1 MNVIFAGT
9 PAFAARA
16 LSAILD
22 AGFKV
27 PLVLTQPDRPSG
39 RGMKLT
45 ASAVK
50 QMALQHDIPVAQ
62 PISLRLNGKYPEDAQ
77 TTRAQIIAAQADV
90 MVVAAY
96 GLILPQ
102 DVLDLPQHGCIN
114 IHASLLPRWRG
125 AAPIHRAIESGD
137 SETGITLM
145 QMDAGLDTGDMLAIE
160 RLPITEQ
167 HTTATLHDELA
178 DLGARMVV
186 EYLCQLRDGTA
197 PQTTPQPTEGVTY
210 ADKIDKA
217 EAKIDWTQSAQTIAR
232 KVRAL
237 DPAPGCVCTYEEQ
250 PLKIWAAQVNQI
262 DQVDPTDK
270 TKEVLDQAR
279 AGTIIG
285 MDKHGVRVVCGDGS
299 VLRIT
304 QMQKAGGKRSPAHQV
319 ADSLNLAAQQRLN

>member
-9 PAFAARA
+9 PVFAARA
-16 LSAILD
+16 LSAIID
-22 AGFKV
+22 AGFNV

-45 ASAVK
+45 PSPVK
-50 QMALQHDIPVAQ
+50 QVALQYNIPVAQ

-77 TTRAQIIAAQADV
+77 AARAQITAAQADV

-102 DVLDLPQHGCIN
+102 DVLDLPKHGCIN

-137 SETGITLM
+137 TETGITLM

-178 DLGARMVV
+178 EMGARMVV
-186 EYLCQLRDGTA
+186 DYLRQLRDGAA
-197 PQTTPQPTEGVTY
+197 PQATPQPTDGVSY
-210 ADKIDKA
+210 AEKIDKA
-217 EAKIDWTQSAQTIAR
+217 EAKIDWTQSAQIIAR
-232 KVRAL
+232 KVHAL
-237 DPAPGCVCTYEEQ
+237 DPAPGCVCTYMEQ
-250 PLKIWAAQVNQI
+250 PLKIWAAQ
-262 DQVDPTDK
+262 TDE
-270 TKEVLDQAR
+270 TLSKEHA

-285 MDKHGVRVVCGDGS
+285 VDKHGVRVVCGDGS

-319 ADSLNLAAQQRLN
+319 AESLKLAVQQQLN

>member
-16 LSAILD
+16 LSAIID
-22 AGFKV
+22 AGFHV

-45 ASAVK
+45 PSAVK
-50 QMALQHDIPVAQ
+50 QEAEQHGIHVAQ

-77 TTRAQIIAAQADV
+77 AARAQIIAAQADI

-102 DVLDLPQHGCIN
+102 DVLDLPKHGCVN

-145 QMDAGLDTGDMLAIE
+145 QMDAGLDTGDMLAVE

-178 DLGARMVV
+178 EMGARMVV
-186 EYLCQLRDGTA
+186 DYLRQLRDGAA
-197 PQTTPQPTEGVTY
+197 PQATPQPTEGVSY
-210 ADKIDKA
+210 AEKIDKT
-217 EAKIDWTQSAQTIAR
+217 EAKIDWTQSAQAIAR

-237 DPAPGCVCTYEEQ
+237 DPAPGCVCTYTSESAEQ
-250 PLKIWAAQVNQI
+250 PFKIWAAQAETSI
-262 DQVDPTDK
+262 ST
-270 TKEVLDQAR
+270 EHA
-279 AGTIIG
+279 AGTIISV
-285 MDKHGVRVVCGDGS
+285 DKHGVHVACGDGS
-299 VLRIT
+299 VLCIT

-319 ADSLNLAAQQRLN
+319 AESLKFAVQQRLN

>member
-9 PAFAARA
+9 PTFAARA
-16 LSAILD
+16 LSAIID
-22 AGFKV
+22 AGFHV

-45 ASAVK
+45 PSAVK
-50 QMALQHDIPVAQ
+50 QVAQQYNIHVAQ
-62 PISLRLNGKYPEDAQ
+62 PISLRLNGKYSEDAQ
-77 TTRAQIIAAQADV
+77 AARAQIIAAQADI

-102 DVLDLPQHGCIN
+102 DVLDLPKHGCIN

-145 QMDAGLDTGDMLAIE
+145 QMDAGLDTGDMLAVE

-178 DLGARMVV
+178 EMGARMVV
-186 EYLCQLRDGTA
+186 DYLRQLRDGAA
-197 PQTTPQPTEGVTY
+197 PQATPQPTEGVSY
-210 ADKIDKA
+210 AEKIDKT
-217 EAKIDWTQSAQTIAR
+217 EAKIDWTQSAQAIAR
-232 KVRAL
+232 KVRAF
-237 DPAPGCVCTYEEQ
+237 DPAPGCVCTYTSESAEQ
-250 PLKIWAAQVNQI
+250 PLKVWAAQAE
-262 DQVDPTDK
+262 T
-270 TKEVLDQAR
+270 TTSTEHA
-279 AGTIIG
+279 AGTIISV
-285 MDKHGVRVVCGDGS
+285 DKHGVRIACGNGS
-299 VLRIT
+299 VLCIT

-319 ADSLNLAAQQRLN
+319 TESLKLAAQQRLN

>member
-16 LSAILD
+16 LSAIID
-22 AGFKV
+22 AGFHV

-45 ASAVK
+45 PSAVK
-50 QMALQHDIPVAQ
+50 QVAEQHSIRVAQ

-77 TTRAQIIAAQADV
+77 AARAQIIDAQADI

-102 DVLDLPQHGCIN
+102 DVLDLPKHGCVN

-145 QMDAGLDTGDMLAIE
+145 QMDAGLDTGDMLAVE

-178 DLGARMVV
+178 EMGARMVV
-186 EYLCQLRDGTA
+186 DYLRQLRDGAA
-197 PQTTPQPTEGVTY
+197 PRRP
-210 ADKIDKA
+210 
-217 EAKIDWTQSAQTIAR
+217 
-232 KVRAL
+232 
-237 DPAPGCVCTYEEQ
+237 
-250 PLKIWAAQVNQI
+250 
-262 DQVDPTDK
+262 
-270 TKEVLDQAR
+270 
-279 AGTIIG
+279 
-285 MDKHGVRVVCGDGS
+285 RVW
-299 VLRIT
+299 
-304 QMQKAGGKRSPAHQV
+304 
-319 ADSLNLAAQQRLN
+319 

>member
-9 PAFAARA
+9 PTFAARA
-16 LSAILD
+16 LSAIID
-22 AGFKV
+22 AGFHV

-45 ASAVK
+45 PSAVK
-50 QMALQHDIPVAQ
+50 QVAQQYNIHVAQ
-62 PISLRLNGKYPEDAQ
+62 PISLRLNGKYSEDAQ
-77 TTRAQIIAAQADV
+77 AARAQIIAAQADI

-102 DVLDLPQHGCIN
+102 DVLDLPKHGCVN

-145 QMDAGLDTGDMLAIE
+145 QMDAGLDTGDMLAVE

-178 DLGARMVV
+178 EMGARMVV
-186 EYLCQLRDGTA
+186 DYLRQLRDGAA
-197 PQTTPQPTEGVTY
+197 PQATPQPTEGVSY
-210 ADKIDKA
+210 AEKIDKT
-217 EAKIDWTQSAQTIAR
+217 EAKIDWTQSAQAIAR
-232 KVRAL
+232 KVRAF
-237 DPAPGCVCTYEEQ
+237 DPAPGCVCTYTSESAEQ
-250 PLKIWAAQVNQI
+250 PLKVWAAQAE
-262 DQVDPTDK
+262 T
-270 TKEVLDQAR
+270 TTSTEHA
-279 AGTIIG
+279 AGTIISV
-285 MDKHGVRVVCGDGS
+285 DKHGVRIACGNGS
-299 VLRIT
+299 VLCIT

-319 ADSLNLAAQQRLN
+319 AESLKLAAQQRLN

>member
-16 LSAILD
+16 LSAIID
-22 AGFKV
+22 AGFHV

-45 ASAVK
+45 PSAVK
-50 QMALQHDIPVAQ
+50 QVAEQHGIRVAQ

-77 TTRAQIIAAQADV
+77 AARAQIIAAQADI

-102 DVLDLPQHGCIN
+102 DVLDLPKHGCIN

-145 QMDAGLDTGDMLAIE
+145 QMDAGLDTGDMLALE

-178 DLGARMVV
+178 EMGARMVV
-186 EYLCQLRDGTA
+186 DYLRQLRDGTV
-197 PQTTPQPTEGVTY
+197 PQATPQPTEGVSY
-210 ADKIDKA
+210 AEKIDKT
-217 EAKIDWTQSAQTIAR
+217 EAKIDWTQSAQAIAR
-232 KVRAL
+232 KVRAF
-237 DPAPGCVCTYEEQ
+237 DPAPGCVCTYTSASAEQ
-250 PLKIWAAQVNQI
+250 PLKIWAAQAETTI
-262 DQVDPTDK
+262 STEH
-270 TKEVLDQAR
+270 T
-279 AGTIIG
+279 AGTIVSV
-285 MDKHGVRVVCGDGS
+285 DKHGVRVVCGNGS
-299 VLRIT
+299 VLCIT

-319 ADSLNLAAQQRLN
+319 AESLRLVVQQRLN

>member
-16 LSAILD
+16 LSAIID
-22 AGFKV
+22 AGFHV

-45 ASAVK
+45 PSAVK
-50 QMALQHDIPVAQ
+50 QVAEQHSIRVAQ

-77 TTRAQIIAAQADV
+77 AARAQIIDAQADI

-102 DVLDLPQHGCIN
+102 DVLDLPKHGCVN

-145 QMDAGLDTGDMLAIE
+145 QMDVGLDTGAMLAVE
-160 RLPITEQ
+160 RLPISEQ

-178 DLGARMVV
+178 EMGARMVV
-186 EYLCQLRDGTA
+186 NYLCQLRDGNA
-197 PQTTPQPTEGVTY
+197 PQATPQPTEGVCY
-210 ADKIDKA
+210 AEKIDKT

-232 KVRAL
+232 KVRAF
-237 DPAPGCVCTYEEQ
+237 DPAPGCVCTYTSASAEQ
-250 PLKIWAAQVNQI
+250 PLKVWAAQAE
-262 DQVDPTDK
+262 T
-270 TKEVLDQAR
+270 TTSTEQA

-285 MDKHGVRVVCGDGS
+285 VDKHGVRVVCGNGS
-299 VLRIT
+299 VLCIT

-319 ADSLNLAAQQRLN
+319 AESLKFAVQQRLN

>member
-9 PAFAARA
+9 PVFAARA
-16 LSAILD
+16 LSTIID
-22 AGFKV
+22 AGFNV

-45 ASAVK
+45 PSPVK
-50 QMALQHDIPVAQ
+50 QVALQYNIPVAQ

-77 TTRAQIIAAQADV
+77 AARAQITAAQADV

-102 DVLDLPQHGCIN
+102 DVLDLPKHGCIN

-137 SETGITLM
+137 TETGITLM

-178 DLGARMVV
+178 EMGARMVV
-186 EYLCQLRDGTA
+186 DY
-197 PQTTPQPTEGVTY
+197 
-210 ADKIDKA
+210 
-217 EAKIDWTQSAQTIAR
+217 
-232 KVRAL
+232 
-237 DPAPGCVCTYEEQ
+237 
-250 PLKIWAAQVNQI
+250 
-262 DQVDPTDK
+262 
-270 TKEVLDQAR
+270 
-279 AGTIIG
+279 
-285 MDKHGVRVVCGDGS
+285 
-299 VLRIT
+299 
-304 QMQKAGGKRSPAHQV
+304 
-319 ADSLNLAAQQRLN
+319 

>member
-1 MNVIFAGT
+1 
-9 PAFAARA
+9 
-16 LSAILD
+16 
-22 AGFKV
+22 
-27 PLVLTQPDRPSG
+27 
-39 RGMKLT
+39 
-45 ASAVK
+45 
-50 QMALQHDIPVAQ
+50 
-62 PISLRLNGKYPEDAQ
+62 
-77 TTRAQIIAAQADV
+77 

-102 DVLDLPQHGCIN
+102 DVLDLPKHGCIN

-137 SETGITLM
+137 TETGITLM

-178 DLGARMVV
+178 EMGARMVV
-186 EYLCQLRDGTA
+186 DYLRQLRDGAA
-197 PQTTPQPTEGVTY
+197 PKATPQPTDGVSY
-210 ADKIDKA
+210 AEKIDKA
-217 EAKIDWTQSAQTIAR
+217 EAKIDWTQSAQAIAR

-237 DPAPGCVCTYEEQ
+237 DPAPGCVCTYMEQ
-250 PLKIWAAQVNQI
+250 PLKIWAAQ
-262 DQVDPTDK
+262 TDE
-270 TKEVLDQAR
+270 TLSKEHA

-285 MDKHGVRVVCGDGS
+285 VDKHGVRVVCGDGS

-319 ADSLNLAAQQRLN
+319 AESLKLAVQQQLN